1 MARQFVL
8 KRDSAAAARLTLDY
22 AGALNAQQ
30 YAAATAG
37 GGPVLVVAGAGTGKT
52 RTLVYRVAFLVETG
66 TPPERI
72 TLLTFTR
79 RAAREMLG
87 RAAALLDGRC
97 ERVEG
102 GTFHAFCAGILRR
115 HAPRL
120 GFPSHFTIL
129 DSSDSADVIDVLRTA
144 RGLHQAS
151 RRFPRKGTLQSLFSA
166 ARNRALPIA
175 QVVADRAP
183 QFAQHAAELDSLF
196 ADYARYK
203 RARGLMD
210 YDDLLLLT
218 LGLFHDHPDVE
229 KQVAAAMQH
238 VLVDEYQDTNPA
250 QALLVERF
258 ASVHGNV
265 MAVGDDAQS
274 IYGFR
279 GADVGNILAFPD
291 RFPGARVL
299 RIEENYRSTQPIL
312 DLANH
317 LLRGAA
323 RHYDKDL
330 FTRRP
335 GGDRPAVVAAADDR
349 TEARFVAQAILQ
361 FREEGTPLS
370 RMAVLFRSAF
380 NSFDLE
386 IELGRRGIPFVKFGG
401 LKLAEAAHVKDVIAH
416 LKVAENPLD
425 APAWN
430 RILQLL
436 PGVGP
441 RTAQHLIE
449 WIAEASG
456 EPFTLP
462 EGPRFARFAP
472 ALRSLF
478 NVLRDVRQD
487 GKPLGA
493 QVEALLAYYEPVCR
507 EKYFEDFPKRLQDL
521 ERLAGI
527 AEGYP
532 AREAFLQS
540 LALDPIELTALGA
553 EAEADDEAPLVL
565 STIHSAKGLEF
576 DTVFVIQALEGVL
589 PSGYALGRGDE
600 LDEELRLLYVAVTRA
615 ENNLF
620 ISYPVLR
627 YRRWGGDQF
636 TAPSRFLDGLPESV
650 LEPLQLV
657 EEGAPPPLPAPPP
670 ALPAPPPPRRLGAA
684 PHDRDAAAD
693 LPF

>member
-8 KRDSAAAARLTLDY
+8 KRDSALARPALTIDY
-22 AGALNAQQ
+22 ATALNAQQ

-37 GGPVLVVAGAGTGKT
+37 GGPILVVAGAGTGKT
-52 RTLVYRVAFLVETG
+52 RTLVYRVAYLVETG

-79 RAAREMLG
+79 RAAREMLS
-87 RAAALLDGRC
+87 RASTLLDGRC

-102 GTFHAFCAGILRR
+102 GTFHAFCAAVLRR

-120 GFPSHFTIL
+120 GFPAHFTIL

-144 RGLHQAS
+144 RGLHQAG
-151 RRFPRKGTLQSLFSA
+151 RRFPRKNTLQSIFSS
-166 ARNRALPIA
+166 ARNKAASLHD
-175 QVVADRAP
+175 VLADRWP
-183 QFAQHAAELDSLF
+183 QFSEHADELTELF
-196 ADYARYK
+196 ADYAHYK
-203 RARGLMD
+203 RGRGLMD

-218 LGLFHDHPDVE
+218 IGLFHDHPDVE
-229 KQVAAAMQH
+229 RQVASGMLH

-274 IYGFR
+274 IYAFR
-279 GADVGNILAFPD
+279 GADVGNILAFPN
-291 RFPGARVL
+291 RFPGAQVL
-299 RIEENYRSTQPIL
+299 RIEENYRSTQPVL

-317 LLRGAA
+317 LIQGATH
-323 RHYDKDL
+323 HYDKAL
-330 FTRRP
+330 FTRRE
-335 GGDRPAVVAAADDR
+335 GGDKPAFVAAHDDR

-361 FREEGTPLS
+361 LREEGTPLNKI
-370 RMAVLFRSAF
+370 AVLFRSAF
-380 NSFDLE
+380 NSYDVE
-386 IELGRRGIPFVKFGG
+386 IELNRRGIPFVKFGG
-401 LKLAEAAHVKDVIAH
+401 LKLAEAAHIKDVIAH
-416 LKVAENPLD
+416 LKVVENPQD

-430 RILQLL
+430 RLLQLL

-449 WIAEASG
+449 WITAEG
-456 EPFTLP
+456 EEPFVVR
-462 EGPRFARFAP
+462 ENQRFGRYAASLR
-472 ALRSLF
+472 ALF
-478 NVLRDVRQD
+478 DVLRGLRQAD
-487 GKPLGA
+487 APLAA
-493 QVEALLAYYEPVCR
+493 QVEAILRYYEPICR

-521 ERLAGI
+521 ERFAGI

-532 AREAFLQS
+532 SRQAFLSS

-553 EAEADDEAPLVL
+553 EPEADDEAPLVL

-576 DTVFVIQALEGVL
+576 STVFIIQALEGVL
-589 PSGYALGRGDE
+589 PSGYALKRTED

-615 ENNLF
+615 ETDLF
-620 ISYPVLR
+620 ISYPLVR
-627 YRRWGGDQF
+627 YRRYGGDHL
-636 TAPSRFLDGLPESV
+636 TAPSRFLDGLPETV
-650 LEPLQLV
+650 LEPMQLV
-657 EEGAPPPLPAPPP
+657 EEPAPP
-670 ALPAPPPPRRLGAA
+670 APAPPKALAA
-684 PHDRDAAAD
+684 PPLRQLESPAQRTRDADAD